1 VDDLVWTGEPAI
13 VAGSG
18 FSAVA
23 RHFPG
28 HGVDRAAGLG
38 CHICRFSCI
47 LPPQWGH
54 FRQESESMIRANTF
68 RGALLA
74 LGLALLAGPVAFAQA
89 PKPGVKGYEVEWV
102 YRVRYG
108 FIDEWWDLFRKYQVP
123 ILDKE
128 RQLAYVLDYRIYH
141 PQLHTDEASRW
152 DYRVEI
158 TYRDF
163 DGTKHE
169 DEIAQTLF
177 PDGARRKKDELRRWE
192 LTTNHWD
199 LPIYQVDVTRSR

>member
-1 VDDLVWTGEPAI
+1 MTRSNA
-13 VAGSG
+13 
-18 FSAVA
+18 F
-23 RHFPG
+23 
-28 HGVDRAAGLG
+28 
-38 CHICRFSCI
+38 
-47 LPPQWGH
+47 Q
-54 FRQESESMIRANTF
+54 
-68 RGALLA
+68 GALLA
-74 LGLALLAGPVAFAQA
+74 LVVGLLAGPTAFAQA

-128 RQLAYVLDYRIYH
+128 RQLGYVLDYRIYH

-163 DGTKHE
+163 EGTKHE
-169 DEIAQTLF
+169 DEIAQSLF
-177 PDGARRKKDELRRWE
+177 PDTAKRKRDELRRWE

-199 LPIYQVDVTRSR
+199 LPIYQVDVTKSR